1 MEKIAENS
9 VIDSIHS
16 IAGTLTAE
24 KGMELVDVE
33 FRKEGVG
40 QVLRLFIDKNGGVTV
55 DDCALISRELS
66 TLLDINDVIEQK
78 YVLEVSSPGLRR
90 PLKKIEDFKRFE
102 GKLVLIKTNE
112 PIDNRKVFK
121 GYLKDTND
129 KGIDMDIDGSIY
141 SLSFNQIKKANLE
154 IDF

>member
-1 MEKIAENS
+1 MEKITENS
-9 VIDSIHS
+9 VIDSIRS
-16 IAGTLTAE
+16 IAGSLTE
-24 KGMELVDVE
+24 DNGMELVDVE